1 MTPTYKMCEWR
12 SDDRPP
18 CDLPIGH
25 QGPHSFASTGH
36 SFASTR
42 QPTGSGDFSI
52 GSVLWPGVS
61 KLIEEVGELGQVLGK
76 LIAVAG
82 ETKHWSG
89 NLREKLVEEI
99 GDVYAALDFVVYY
112 NFGQEETRQ
121 IRLRREKKLATF
133 TEWHRNPK
141 PPT

>member
-1 MTPTYKMCEWR
+1 MDPKPPPPTYKMCEWR
-12 SDDRPP
+12 PDDRLP

-25 QGPHSFASTGH
+25 QGPHKYELKIDK
-36 SFASTR
+36 R
-42 QPTGSGDFSI
+42 PVGSGDFSI